1 MSERAEALNEVVA
14 IARRHGISAAEIA
27 AALAGG
33 QPSAAPA
40 VNRGRSVLVRALG
53 YLGATFVLVGI
64 GVFVALQWENMNPLA
79 RIVVT
84 LGSGMAAFALT
95 IIASR
100 EERYLEAA
108 TVLLILAA
116 ILEPTGML
124 VAFSELGSG
133 GDWRL
138 AGLVTSGAMAV
149 QFGLTPI
156 QPLRSKTIFLTIVF
170 TVLFFWTAF
179 DLLDMDDE
187 IAALVLGAGM
197 LLAAIGLDRAGHG
210 ELSPP
215 WYFFGPVAFLYGLF
229 EVVESSPFELLFVAV
244 AAGLVYLAAFL
255 RTRTLLFV
263 STIAIL
269 AYTGYYTSE
278 HFADSIGWPLA
289 LIAFGIALIGL
300 SALALKIDRRYIQ
313 RENS

>member
-1 MSERAEALNEVVA
+1 MSERLEALDQVVA

-27 AALAGG
+27 AALSGG
-33 QPSAAPA
+33 QPAAAPA
-40 VNRGRSVLVRALG
+40 GHRGRGVLVRALG

-64 GVFVALQWENMNPLA
+64 GVFVALQWENMNSLA

-84 LGSGMAAFALT
+84 LGSGMAAFALA

-100 EERYLEAA
+100 EERYFEAA
-108 TVLLILAA
+108 TVLLVLAA
-116 ILEPTGML
+116 LLEPTGML

-138 AGLVTSGAMAV
+138 AGLVTSGAMAL

-179 DLLDMDDE
+179 DLLEMDDG

-215 WYFFGPVAFLYGLF
+215 WYFFGPAAFLYGLF
-229 EVVESSPFELLFVAV
+229 DIIESTPFELLFVAV
-244 AAGLVYLAAFL
+244 AAGLVYLAAYL
-255 RTRTLLFV
+255 RTRALLLV

-300 SALALKIDRRYIQ
+300 SALALRIDRVYVRKD
-313 RENS
+313 